1 MLPGGLSVGMRP
13 SLGGAAG
20 GGRDALLRAA
30 ERAVGEPIL
39 SAASEAKTGRQN
51 WGHRRSLP
59 PPAAPPMASHA
70 VGQAARQHGAS
81 TSLGSLRSS
90 VWFAQFSWS
99 VSL

>member
-51 WGHRRSLP
+51 WGHRQSLP
-59 PPAAPPMASHA
+59 PPAAPPRASHA
-70 VGQAARQHGAS
+70 VGQAARQHGES
-81 TSLGSLRSS
+81 RRSDHS
-90 VWFAQFSWS
+90 DRRSGLINSAGRFPP
-99 VSL
+99 